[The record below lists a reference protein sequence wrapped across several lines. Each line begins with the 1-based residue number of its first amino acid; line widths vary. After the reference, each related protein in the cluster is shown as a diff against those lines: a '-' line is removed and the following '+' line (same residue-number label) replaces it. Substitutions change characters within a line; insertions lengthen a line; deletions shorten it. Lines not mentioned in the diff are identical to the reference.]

1 MLIFKAKIK
10 LLKKFA
16 LIINKYFSSC
26 NFAIQKKKKRVWKQQ
41 GYKFWGWVGVGVI
54 KWQLTIPAIQQ
65 TIHSKVWPKASIMF
79 QACVYCS
86 AFCLQ
91 YKEQPSGNS
100 LFIRLQP
107 LPLIFTLRTLPKSL
121 GTKVFVKSFIFT
133 NESILG
139 YYRRYYKAIVS
150 SFLSKGRALMLIR
163 VPLLGAKSALG
174 THKNYGQKDQLAS
187 IN

>member
-26 NFAIQKKKKRVWKQQ
+26 NFAIQKKKKSLEAARLQIL
-41 GYKFWGWVGVGVI
+41 GVGVI

-65 TIHSKVWPKASIMF
+65 TIYSKVWPKASIMF

-107 LPLIFTLRTLPKSL
+107 LPLIFTLQTLPKSL

-150 SFLSKGRALMLIR
+150 SFLSKGRALMVIR